1 MSAQATGQLGGCDS
15 CCGCALAVARGPCG
29 NRRRAAPAS
38 ATVALLLR
46 CHPRQPA
53 RVVPCG
59 QPEAVGS
66 SLISLSGHGLL
77 VRAQLFFVAP
87 TGAQQLYY
95 LHPDVSFFK
104 GNGFKQIGP
113 YLDMPDNSAAGDV
126 SYPSAL
132 LVALYVPACANSL

>member
-1 MSAQATGQLGGCDS
+1 MSA
-15 CCGCALAVARGPCG
+15 
-29 NRRRAAPAS
+29 
-38 ATVALLLR
+38 
-46 CHPRQPA
+46 
-53 RVVPCG
+53 
-59 QPEAVGS
+59 
-66 SLISLSGHGLL
+66 HGLL

-113 YLDMPDNSAAGDV
+113 YLDMPANSAAGDV

-132 LVALYVPACANSL
+132 LVALCPCLREFAVSGEWAGGQEFAGLVQPTCSRAVSVRTRVRVICEGWHVGLGG

>member
-1 MSAQATGQLGGCDS
+1 MSA
-15 CCGCALAVARGPCG
+15 
-29 NRRRAAPAS
+29 
-38 ATVALLLR
+38 
-46 CHPRQPA
+46 
-53 RVVPCG
+53 
-59 QPEAVGS
+59 
-66 SLISLSGHGLL
+66 HGLL

-126 SYPSAL
+126 SLFLQIDSADIFCTSRGAI
-132 LVALYVPACANSL
+132 VWRCAGKG